1 MANIIDYLEWRGD
14 LTLDQDPFNDVDSLI
29 LCQLA
34 YMKFDHILTEDQY
47 YSLLPLGE
55 TVLHVL
61 EQYSNEDRIS
71 TSPLTDPK
79 MDRRFLEMLAGT
91 RRFGSMLLTRYE
103 NRIDQD
109 AQEQFSALTI
119 LTGDGC
125 VYIAFRGT
133 DDSLVGWKED
143 FNMSF
148 MTPVPAQQAAV
159 DYLESVALDYPESIR
174 TGGHSKGGNLA
185 AYAAAFCQPHIQNW
199 ILTAYSNDG
208 PGFDRK
214 VIEHEGY
221 RTIHRRIHTL
231 VPQSSVVGMLLEHE
245 ESYTVI
251 QSSNVGLLQHDPYS
265 WEVLGRDF
273 IRLEAVDQY
282 SQFIDRTL
290 RSWLDNMNYEQRA
303 LFIDTLYNVI
313 SAADIRTAADFS
325 MERIKSMRTILKSM
339 SHLDEPT
346 KKLMGETLSA
356 LWTIFRRNLSKTKEN
371 HKKNRQTE

>member
-34 YMKFDHILTEDQY
+34 YMKFDPILTEDHY

-55 TVLHVL
+55 TIHRIL
-61 EQYSNEDRIS
+61 EQFDEKEQIATYLMS
-71 TSPLTDPK
+71 DPK
-79 MDRRFLEMLAGT
+79 TDRRFLEMLAGS
-91 RRFGSMLLTRYE
+91 RRFGSMLLTRYV
-103 NRIDQD
+103 NRIDQNV
-109 AQEQFSALTI
+109 QEQFSALTI

-185 AYAAAFCQPHIQNW
+185 AYAAAFCQSHIQNW
-199 ILTAYSNDG
+199 ILNVYSNDG
-208 PGFDRK
+208 PGFDQK

-221 RTIHRRIHTL
+221 RNIHRRIHTF

-245 ESYTVI
+245 ESYTVV
-251 QSSNVGLLQHDPYS
+251 QSSNVGLLQHNPYS

-273 IRLEAVDQY
+273 IRLEAVDQH
-282 SQFIDRTL
+282 SQFIDQTL
-290 RSWLDNMNYEQRA
+290 RSWLGNMDYEQRA
-303 LFIDTLYNVI
+303 LFVDTLYNVI
-313 SAADIRTAADFS
+313 SAADIKSAADFS
-325 MERIKSMRTILKSM
+325 MERIRSTRTILKSM

-346 KKLMGETLSA
+346 RKLMGETLSA
-356 LWTIFRRNLSKTKEN
+356 LWTIFRDNLSKSKDT
-371 HKKNRQTE
+371 HKKNRQSE